1 MEYLSTVPNR
11 FEFVFIPKHGSW
23 LKIVEMLFSKLART
37 MLREI
42 RVKSIDELKERIDKY
57 FEEINRSPV
66 IFRWKYKM
74 DEMQ

>member
-1 MEYLSTVPNR
+1 
-11 FEFVFIPKHGSW
+11 
-23 LKIVEMLFSKLART
+23 MLFSKLART